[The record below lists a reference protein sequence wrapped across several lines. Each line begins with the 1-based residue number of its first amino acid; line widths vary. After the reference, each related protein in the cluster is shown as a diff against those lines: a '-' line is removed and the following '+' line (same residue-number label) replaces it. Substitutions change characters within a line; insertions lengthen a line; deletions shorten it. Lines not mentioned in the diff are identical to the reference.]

1 MMKMEA
7 DMTIL
12 DEKMAKELLNNGR
25 NHVVIPDFVTEI
37 GENAFEDCEEMTSV
51 VIPNSVE
58 KIGEQAFCGCI
69 ELQSLVIPASVTEI
83 GERAFLCCAQL
94 KSVVIPDSV
103 IEIGEYAFHN
113 CFELTSITVDK
124 NNPRYDSR
132 EDCNAIIETATNTLI
147 KGCSSTIIPDTV
159 TTIGQSAFKNC
170 AVTSVV
176 IPNSVTKIEDYAFC
190 SCHDLISI
198 VIPDTVT
205 QIGECAFHGCPKISK
220 ESKKRLKELGYDF
233 DGD

>member
-1 MMKMEA
+1 MKKMEA

-37 GENAFEDCEEMTSV
+37 GDYAFEDCEELTSVVIPNSVRKIGKGAFRWCDHLISV

-58 KIGEQAFCGCI
+58 KIEYGAFD
-69 ELQSLVIPASVTEI
+69 
-83 GERAFLCCAQL
+83 CCAQL
-94 KSVVIPDSV
+94 KSVIIPDSV
-103 IEIGEYAFHN
+103 TEIGENVFHC

-147 KGCSSTIIPDTV
+147 QGCSSTIIPDTV
-159 TTIGQSAFKNC
+159 TTIGNSAFENC
-170 AVTSVV
+170 EMTSVV
-176 IPNSVTKIEDYAFC
+176 IPNSVTKIEDYAFFC
-190 SCHDLISI
+190 CQDLISI
-198 VIPDTVT
+198 TIPDSVT
-205 QIGECAFHGCPKISK
+205 QIGKAVFCGCPKISE